1 MVFLRGCPLSVLW
14 VACLHLSRWH
24 DWPGLSLF
32 FIPFLSG
39 ERSVLFRGVF
49 ENVLFCFFHGD
60 LLLCIEIS
68 VHRNGLGWMGD
79 KRGLGSVDVL
89 KRIKRMNDFG

>member
-1 MVFLRGCPLSVLW
+1 
-14 VACLHLSRWH
+14 
-24 DWPGLSLF
+24 
-32 FIPFLSG
+32 
-39 ERSVLFRGVF
+39 VLFRDVF